1 MTQTVFIYGTLKQGF
16 LFHEKGLDGA
26 RMLGEVETVEPYPLY
41 IAGSFFG
48 PMMLDRAGEGLR
60 VRGELYEVE
69 DDRLRVLDELEAVGE
84 PGSFRSTID
93 VRPLGGGGIETAIA
107 FFKSGDWLDPLQS
120 GYLDD
125 YQDRRF
131 VPPWER

>member
-1 MTQTVFIYGTLKQGF
+1 MKKFFASTMIALTMISMV
-16 LFHEKGLDGA
+16 A
-26 RMLGEVETVEPYPLY
+26 EV
-41 IAGSFFG
+41 
-48 PMMLDRAGEGLR
+48 
-60 VRGELYEVE
+60 
-69 DDRLRVLDELEAVGE
+69 AVK
-84 PGSFRSTID
+84 
-93 VRPLGGGGIETAIA
+93 PLGGGGIETAIA